1 MLNDLGCLKYWIW
14 KTGYCDSRNKN
25 CKQRDSGS
33 QGSAFHGI
41 ADRILNVISHLFV
54 KRLVSSKIKRDG
66 DNEGGQRHGG
76 RVLVNKR
83 PMGAFYLWP

>member
-1 MLNDLGCLKYWIW
+1 MSETRTGCY
-14 KTGYCDSRNKN
+14 GSRNKN
-25 CKQRDSGS
+25 CKQRDSGP

-66 DNEGGQRHGG
+66 DKEGGRRHDG